1 MRGRP
6 FINKVEQNYFLVEE
20 SKYLTNFP
28 LQNYWAALLPANL
41 YIIFF
46 VKNDIEVCG
55 QFFKQGMSG
64 LRWLCLLYQK
74 LDIPHYLLQEPN
86 PFYPF

>member
-41 YIIFF
+41 YIIFL
-46 VKNDIEVCG
+46 DG
-55 QFFKQGMSG
+55 FKLSLVFDPVVWFIYM
-64 LRWLCLLYQK
+64 K
-74 LDIPHYLLQEPN
+74 
-86 PFYPF
+86 